1 MMKKNLSIL
10 KPDIRTLILDNDISE
25 KVTYLS
31 VPKKANLNTLKADMK
46 LGAEQ
51 FSELVHLVEKEHE
64 PRYIVLTA
72 ENLEQGY
79 MAVSYLQAAFLW
91 KHRNDVFEERED
103 CEAYNEGCEDWTEN
117 PFQIPIIK
125 EGELKQSISNSN
137 NPFAMGEFFIQG
149 EQKGMIRKPYW
160 VHCKKHPVCV
170 VCQESSFMDFGRMD
184 DENLYEGLNL
194 FSNNEKVYILNLK
207 AESVWE
213 DEDYEE
219 PGFYGDSDR
228 SRSKWNYIVLSFAAD
243 EADVLFEKKGEKKYY
258 KAVISGTISKQGYQ
272 TQKGFSLERIAN
284 LVIAMKEKNKCKLVE
299 NLVNYA
305 VKDKN
310 EGEKTLSNQDFAF
323 MERFVRCEKINEGE
337 KKGSARKTLQ
347 ENLIGLESVKE
358 QVFNVVNVMKYNR
371 MRAEMNIGRGGYHNV
386 HIMLGAP
393 GTAKTTVAKLMG
405 QIMLEEKLLPDNRF
419 TCVNGAELKGMYV
432 GHSAPKTKALFEEN
446 DIIVIDEAYS
456 LVGDGGQ
463 SDSFSKEAI
472 AQLIIELENHA
483 MDKLVIFAGYG
494 GSKVTEK
501 NNKMKDFLDANPGI
515 KSRITSTIYFDSYS
529 SDEMTDI
536 FFCIAKN
543 QNYEVEERAREL
555 IKTHFRSRISDENFG
570 NGREARSLLET
581 SVIFAAKRVFSE
593 EKKTYTKA
601 DMQKITF
608 EDVQQ
613 AVKQVQEAER
623 VQNPCTLKK
632 TVGFSV

>member
-1 MMKKNLSIL
+1 MKKNLSIL
-10 KPDIRTLILDNDISE
+10 KPDIRTLILENDISE

-31 VPKKANLNTLKADMK
+31 VPEEVNINMLKGDIK
-46 LGAEQ
+46 LGAKQ
-51 FSELVHLVEKEHE
+51 FSELTHLVEKEHE

-91 KHRNDVFEERED
+91 KHRNEVCEERED
-103 CEAYNEGCEDWTEN
+103 CEACNECSEDWTEN
-117 PFQIPIIK
+117 SFQIPIIK
-125 EGELKQSISNSN
+125 ESELKQSIHNSS

-149 EQKGMIRKPYW
+149 EQRGMLRKPYW
-160 VHCKKHPVCV
+160 VHCKKHPICV
-170 VCQESSFMDFGRMD
+170 VCQESGFMAFGGMD
-184 DENLYEGLNL
+184 DENLYEGLSL
-194 FSNNEKVYILNLK
+194 FSNNEKVYILNIK
-207 AESVWE
+207 AESIWE
-213 DEDYEE
+213 DDEDYEE
-219 PGFYGDSDR
+219 SGFYRDSDR
-228 SRSKWNYIVLSFAAD
+228 DRSKWNYIVLSFAAD
-243 EADVLFEKKGEKKYY
+243 EANVLFEKNVEKNYY
-258 KAVISGTISKQGYQ
+258 KAVLSSVISKQGYQ

-284 LVIAMKEKNKCKLVE
+284 LVLAMKEKNKCKLIE

-310 EGEKTLSNQDFAF
+310 ADEKTLTNQDFAF

-337 KKGSARKTLQ
+337 KKGSARKKLQ

-371 MRAEMNIGRGGYHNV
+371 MRAEMNIGKSGYHNV

-456 LVGDGGQ
+456 LVGDGGVC
-463 SDSFSKEAI
+463 DSFSKEAI

-529 SDEMTDI
+529 SEEMMDI

-543 QNYEVEERAREL
+543 QNYEVEEKARRL
-555 IKTHFRSRISDENFG
+555 IKKHFQTRISDENFG

-593 EKKTYTKA
+593 EKKNYTKE

-623 VQNPCTLKK
+623 VQNPYVLKK
-632 TVGFSV
+632 AVGFSV